1 MNENYKDEI
10 KKLQLQILR
19 IQQGIYRSKSRLI
32 LVFEGVDA
40 AGKGGVIRRITE
52 NLDPRGVHVH
62 PIGVPNPEDQ
72 GKHYLYRFWMRL
84 PAPGMICIFD
94 RSWYGRVLVE
104 RVNKLIPKDTWNRA
118 YTEINQFEKMLT
130 DDGVHLLKF
139 CLKISKAEQKKRFE
153 ERQRD
158 PYKQWKITKEDLQN
172 RAKWNEYENRWSG
185 HSVSS
190 SSLRHFVFI
199 ESTRRNAAS
208 IEDRSR
214 SRYGHRGQRACG
226 DHDQQTGLRTV
237 RANETG
243 DAAGCKGK
251 RVRDSH
257 KRASRRTVPHD
268 ANLRR

>member
-1 MNENYKDEI
+1 MNEDYKEEI

-19 IQQGIYRSKSRLI
+19 IQQGIYHSKSRLI

-52 NLDPRGVHVH
+52 NLDPRGVHVY

-84 PAPGMICIFD
+84 PAPGMISIFD

-104 RVNKLIPKDTWNRA
+104 RVNKLIPKAAWNRA
-118 YTEINQFEKMLT
+118 YSEINQFEKMLT

-153 ERQRD
+153 ERLND

-172 RAKWNEYENRWSG
+172 RAKWNEYAKAQEEMFQKTNRKDSPWY
-185 HSVSS
+185 VIETDNKEEARLQVL
-190 SSLRHFVFI
+190 SLI
-199 ESTRRNAAS
+199 SEKLQ
-208 IEDRSR
+208 D
-214 SRYGHRGQRACG
+214 
-226 DHDQQTGLRTV
+226 L
-237 RANETG
+237 
-243 DAAGCKGK
+243 KMK
-251 RVRDSH
+251 
-257 KRASRRTVPHD
+257 KK
-268 ANLRR
+268 